1 MSKFLRTIRFDRSDE
16 LLFDLAA
23 RPGEWAVSGAFAF
36 ADATAAGMIL
46 PQEQQA
52 FESGFLGLESF
63 GRSTFASV
71 ASAPPEQIA
80 EIELALARHFVDRY
94 GAPDLDSARVAARD
108 EIAFIVDLVAGARI
122 GTVFSVARHR
132 DERDRITE
140 EFRAANASTGNLQGR
155 LWTFE
160 PDEP

>member
-16 LLFDLAA
+16 LMFELAA
-23 RPGEWAVSGAFAF
+23 QPGEWAISGAFSF
-36 ADATAAGMIL
+36 AEEPAAGMIS

-52 FESGFLGLESF
+52 FESGFLGLASF

-80 EIELALARHFVDRY
+80 DIELALARHFVERY
-94 GAPDLDSARVAARD
+94 GAPDLDSARIAARD
-108 EIAFIVDLVAGARI
+108 EIAFIVDLVAAARI
-122 GTVFSVARHR
+122 GTVFSVVRHR
-132 DERDRITE
+132 DEQGHITE
-140 EFRAANASTGNLQGR
+140 EFRAVNASTSNLQGR

-160 PDEP
+160 PDDE